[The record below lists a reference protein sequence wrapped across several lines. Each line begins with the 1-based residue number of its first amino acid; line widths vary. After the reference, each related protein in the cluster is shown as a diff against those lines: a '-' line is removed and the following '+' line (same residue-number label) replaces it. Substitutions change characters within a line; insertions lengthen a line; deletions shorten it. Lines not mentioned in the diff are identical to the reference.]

1 MCDVLTSAVSS
12 CGFTAT
18 PAGGS
23 RAVHLQIPQQVDSDS
38 ETVENQVFVLVLFPL
53 LRKLMRIGGTLDI
66 DDIIIEK

>member
-1 MCDVLTSAVSS
+1 M
-12 CGFTAT
+12 
-18 PAGGS
+18 
-23 RAVHLQIPQQVDSDS
+23 HLQIPQQVDSDS